1 MPLAICIQNVYTR
14 KQADVDFE
22 WDERKNAANVAEH
35 GISFQGA
42 AHIFDG
48 PVMEYVDSR
57 RYYGETRIAAIGVL
71 GRTEL
76 CVVYTIR
83 GGACRIISA
92 RRANQN
98 ERRSYR
104 QIFPR

>member
-1 MPLAICIQNVYTR
+1 MN
-14 KQADVDFE
+14 FE
-22 WDERKNAANVAEH
+22 WDEGKNEANVAKH
-35 GISFQGA
+35 GISFLGA

-57 RYYGETRIAAIGVL
+57 RYYGETRITAIGVV

-76 CVVYTIR
+76 CPVYTMR
-83 GGACRIISA
+83 DDACRIISA
-92 RRANQN
+92 RRANRN
-98 ERRSYR
+98 ERRAYR